1 MFVELRHWRHIPI
14 NDLHGCRGCP
24 ECGAVVPYDR
34 IEQHAGYHVQVAK
47 LIERLRELDQP
58 ALCPPF

>member
-1 MFVELRHWRHIPI
+1 MYVELRRWRPI
-14 NDLHGCRGCP
+14 TIGDLHCCRACP
-24 ECGAVVPYDR
+24 DCGAAVPYDR
-34 IEQHAGYHVQVAK
+34 IEQHAGYHAQVAK